1 MEEINMS
8 YPGGGQKD
16 PRLPKN
22 YRVGGKKKCGNCMF
36 IMAGGRCSMWN
47 NAKIRVNYVCNRWK
61 G

>member
-1 MEEINMS
+1 MS